1 MCQQKSKLIVL
12 AIFLSGLMSVCVQ
25 AAVPPGSFQVQIV
38 AADMCCKGCVQ
49 KVSGQLYAAP
59 GVMEVSANLENRT
72 VLVTVSQKKGA
83 TLEQLWQAVAAG
95 KGGPTQLATAN
106 ATFTLTPAESL
117 DKTQILPATKS
128 HIIVENLGL
137 EGKAQNIANQLYTT
151 EGVVKVSVDAQQN
164 ALIVTSQQAISPWA
178 LIAAVTK
185 AQERPVA
192 IVGAYGLMNIA
203 WSNHQPSHSNQQAQ
217 QSNNGGIQR

>member
-1 MCQQKSKLIVL
+1 MCQQETKLMVL
-12 AIFLSGLMSVCVQ
+12 AIFFTGLMGVYVQ
-25 AAVPPGSFQVQIV
+25 AAVPPGSYQVQIV

-95 KGGPTQLATAN
+95 KGGPTQLTTAN

-117 DKTQILPATKS
+117 DKSQVLPATKS
-128 HIIVENLGL
+128 HIIVENLGF
-137 EGKAQNIANQLYTT
+137 EGRMQKIANQLYTT
-151 EGVVKVSVDAQQN
+151 DGVVKVSADTQQN

-178 LIAAVTK
+178 LIAAVAR
-185 AQERPVA
+185 AQERPLA
-192 IVGAYGLMNIA
+192 IVGAYGQMNIA
-203 WSNHQPSHSNQQAQ
+203 WSSNQPSNSNQHAQ

>member
-1 MCQQKSKLIVL
+1 MRLYHIANLML
-12 AIFLSGLMSVCVQ
+12 ATCIAACAVSGAQ
-25 AAVPPGSFQVQIV
+25 AAVPPGSYQVQIY

-72 VLVTVSQKKGA
+72 VVVTVSQKKGA

-95 KGGPTQLATAN
+95 KGGPTQLTTAN

-117 DKTQILPATKS
+117 DKTQLLPATKS
-128 HIIVENLGL
+128 HIIVENLGF
-137 EGKAQNIANQLYTT
+137 EGRAQKIANQLYTT

-178 LIAAVTK
+178 LIAAVAR
-185 AQERPVA
+185 AQERPMA
-192 IVGAYGLMNIA
+192 IVGAYGQMNIA
-203 WSNHQPSHSNQQAQ
+203 WSSNQPSNSNQQAQ
-217 QSNNGGIQR
+217 QSNHGGIQR

>member
-1 MCQQKSKLIVL
+1 MCQQESKLMLMTICL
-12 AIFLSGLMSVCVQ
+12 TGLMGVYVQ
-25 AAVPPGSFQVQIV
+25 AAVPPGSYQVQIV

-72 VLVTVSQKKGA
+72 VVVTVSQKKGA
-83 TLEQLWQAVAAG
+83 SLEQLWQAVAAG
-95 KGGPTQLATAN
+95 KGGPTQLTTSE
-106 ATFTLTPAESL
+106 ATFSLTPAESL
-117 DKTQILPATKS
+117 DKRQILPATKS
-128 HIIVENLGL
+128 HIIVENLSF
-137 EGKAQNIANQLYTT
+137 EGRAQKIANQLYTT
-151 EGVVKVSVDAQQN
+151 KGVVKVSADAQQN

-178 LIAAVTK
+178 LIAAVAR

-192 IVGAYGLMNIA
+192 IVGAYGQMNIA
-203 WSNHQPSHSNQQAQ
+203 WSNNQPSNSNQQAQ

>member
-1 MCQQKSKLIVL
+1 MCQRETKLMLLTICL
-12 AIFLSGLMSVCVQ
+12 TGLMGVYVQ
-25 AAVPPGSFQVQIV
+25 AAVPPGSYQVQIV

-72 VLVTVSQKKGA
+72 VVVTVSQKKGA

-95 KGGPTQLATAN
+95 KGGPTQLTTSN
-106 ATFTLTPAESL
+106 ATFTLTPAASL
-117 DKTQILPATKS
+117 DKSQILPATKS
-128 HIIVENLGL
+128 LIIVENLSY
-137 EGKAQNIANQLYTT
+137 EGRAQKIANQLYTT
-151 EGVVKVSVDAQQN
+151 DGVVKVSADAPQN
-164 ALIVTSQQAISPWA
+164 TLIVTSQQAISPWA

-192 IVGAYGLMNIA
+192 IQGAYGQLSIA
-203 WSNHQPSHSNQQAQ
+203 WSANKSGITNQQAQ
-217 QSNNGGIQR
+217 QSNNGEIQR

>member
-1 MCQQKSKLIVL
+1 MCQQETKLI
-12 AIFLSGLMSVCVQ
+12 FLTICLTGLMGVYVQ
-25 AAVPPGSFQVQIV
+25 AAVPPGSYQVQIV

-72 VLVTVSQKKGA
+72 VVVTVSQNKGA

-95 KGGPTQLATAN
+95 KGGPTQLTTTN

-117 DKTQILPATKS
+117 DKSQILSATQS
-128 HIIVENLGL
+128 HIIVENLSF
-137 EGKAQNIANQLYTT
+137 EGRAQKIANQLYTT
-151 EGVVKVSVDAQQN
+151 DGVVKVSADAPQN
-164 ALIVTSQQAISPWA
+164 TLIVTSQQAISPWA

-192 IVGAYGLMNIA
+192 IQGAYGQLSIA
-203 WSNHQPSHSNQQAQ
+203 WSANKSGITNQQAH